1 MSNQMLSPVVR
12 IVMMTPQFVN
22 PNRFF
27 FSWQDLELDL
37 SQGAEGLF
45 KG

>member
-12 IVMMTPQFVN
+12 IVDDDASVCESQS
-22 PNRFF
+22 FF

-37 SQGAEGLF
+37 SQAPKTF
-45 KG
+45 

>member
-12 IVMMTPQFVN
+12 IVDDDAQFVN

-37 SQGAEGLF
+37 SQAPKTF
-45 KG
+45 

>member
-12 IVMMTPQFVN
+12 IVDDVVN

-37 SQGAEGLF
+37 SQAPKTF
-45 KG
+45 